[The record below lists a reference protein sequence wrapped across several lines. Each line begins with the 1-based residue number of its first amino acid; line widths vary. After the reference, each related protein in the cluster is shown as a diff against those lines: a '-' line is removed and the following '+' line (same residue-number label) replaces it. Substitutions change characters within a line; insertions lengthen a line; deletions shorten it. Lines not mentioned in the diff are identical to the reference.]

1 MVKHLGLLTYS
12 PPPHPQVQ
20 RKLTDP
26 LCYRVS
32 QQSTLRESTF
42 LGEGSA
48 SYKLESSSVF
58 SKISVSP
65 KMENKVEKEIKNHGK
80 EVERDLLRMV
90 ERAFPGVVTFG
101 YFLAVV
107 DSHGGL

>member
-1 MVKHLGLLTYS
+1 
-12 PPPHPQVQ
+12 
-20 RKLTDP
+20 
-26 LCYRVS
+26 
-32 QQSTLRESTF
+32 
-42 LGEGSA
+42 
-48 SYKLESSSVF
+48 
-58 SKISVSP
+58 
-65 KMENKVEKEIKNHGK
+65 MENKVEKEIKNHGK

>member
-1 MVKHLGLLTYS
+1 MRGEAPGALDLLST
-12 PPPHPQVQ
+12 PHPQVQ

-26 LCYRVS
+26 FCYGVS
-32 QQSTLRESTF
+32 QQSALRESTF
-42 LGEGSA
+42 LGEGGT

-80 EVERDLLRMV
+80 EVKRDLLRMV
-90 ERAFPGVVTFG
+90 ERAFPGVG
-101 YFLAVV
+101 
-107 DSHGGL
+107 DIR